1 MKATAELSLIPI
13 GAGVSLSSYVAACQE
28 VLEASGLEMELHAN
42 GTNIH
47 GEWDTV
53 MAAVRACH
61 ERVHAMGVVRINST
75 LKIATRTDR
84 DAGLADTV
92 ARVRTARSGG

>member
-13 GAGVSLSSYVAACQE
+13 GTGVSLSSYVAACQE
-28 VLEASGLEMELHAN
+28 ILEASGLEIELHAN

-47 GEWDTV
+47 GDWDAV

-75 LKIATRTDR
+75 LKVSTRTDR
-84 DAGLADTV
+84 DSGLADTV
-92 ARVRTARSGG
+92 ARVRTARSAG